1 MAEDGHTMKN
11 TEVMQHMATC
21 FFTKLY
27 TTDPEVRPDEVV
39 QVFQSCISD
48 ETNATLCREFSEE
61 EISNAL
67 FQIVPLKALGPDGFP
82 ARFFQRNWE
91 VLKEDV
97 FTTVR
102 KFFDTEQ
109 MPAGVKETTIVLL
122 PKKEDLE
129 QLKDFRP
136 ISL

>member
-82 ARFFQRNWE
+82 ARFFKGTGRCLRRMWSQLCGSFLTQSKCQLELMR
-91 VLKEDV
+91 LQL
-97 FTTVR
+97 FCYPR
-102 KFFDTEQ
+102 KRT
-109 MPAGVKETTIVLL
+109 
-122 PKKEDLE
+122 
-129 QLKDFRP
+129 
-136 ISL
+136 